1 MNSIAAFMMVQA
13 IDNERRASVERRRQ
27 AKSRHAGV
35 AETGAKYKGVQSW
48 RSILRFPRFST
59 AASKS

>member
-35 AETGAKYKGVQSW
+35 AETDAKFEGGQSW
-48 RSILRFPRFST
+48 RSILRFPRFTT

>member
-13 IDNERRASVERRRQ
+13 IDDERRASAERRRE
-27 AKSRHAGV
+27 AKSRHAGATEV
-35 AETGAKYKGVQSW
+35 DATFAGGQTW
-48 RSILRFPRFST
+48 RSILRFPRFTT

>member
-27 AKSRHAGV
+27 AKTQHAGPREV
-35 AETGAKYKGVQSW
+35 DSPFAGGQSW
-48 RSILRFPRFST
+48 RSIIRLPRFTT

>member
-27 AKSRHAGV
+27 AKSQHAGSADV
-35 AETGAKYKGVQSW
+35 DAPFAGGQSW
-48 RSILRFPRFST
+48 RSILRFPRFTT

>member
-13 IDNERRASVERRRQ
+13 MDNERRASVERRRQ
-27 AKSRHAGV
+27 RKSQHAGV
-35 AETGAKYKGVQSW
+35 AETDAKYVGGQSW
-48 RSILRFPRFST
+48 RSILRFPRFTT

>member
-27 AKSRHAGV
+27 AKSQRAGSTE
-35 AETGAKYKGVQSW
+35 ANETFAGGQRW
-48 RSILRFPRFST
+48 RSILRFPRFTT